1 MARALRL
8 RPQGLRSGCFV
19 DRNKMKTIAA
29 LFDVDGTLFTGHV
42 WRGMLDYFQAKGGKW
57 AVRRFW
63 YAHLPSY
70 ALLKMKLIG
79 EEQFR
84 GPWGA
89 HLAWLV
95 KGWDQQQLQG
105 LYDFIA
111 HEYLT
116 PQRRADTIGMLQEH
130 RARGHVTMLVSTGFT
145 EMVAEIGRTIGA
157 EYAVGSDLEM
167 KDGRATGRIVPPVVI
182 GKQKGIAAK
191 AKLAQLGYE
200 VDYTQSFAYA
210 DSLTDL
216 GLLEIVGHPRPVYPA
231 ADLAEYARAQGWPV
245 YGEARQE

>member
-1 MARALRL
+1 MW
-8 RPQGLRSGCFV
+8 
-19 DRNKMKTIAA
+19 
-29 LFDVDGTLFTGHV
+29 TGRCL
-42 WRGMLDYFQAKGGKW
+42 RGMCGAGCWIISRRTRGQW

-70 ALLKMKLIG
+70 ALLKLRLIS

-95 KGWDQQQLQG
+95 KGWDQAQLQG

-111 HEYLT
+111 HEYVT
-116 PQRRADTIGMLQEH
+116 PHRREDTIGMLRDH
-130 RARGHVTMLVSTGFT
+130 RAQGHVTMLVSTGFT
-145 EMVAEIGRTIGA
+145 EMIAEIGKTIGA
-157 EYAVGSDLEM
+157 EYAVGCDLEM

-200 VDYTQSFAYA
+200 VDYAESFAYA

-216 GLLEIVGHPRPVYPA
+216 GLFEIVGNPRPVYPA
-231 ADLAEYARAQGWPV
+231 ADLAEYAQSSRAGRCMKDEEDAQADRRTVRKGTEGRKRRDWRFQPRRV
-245 YGEARQE
+245 V

>member
-1 MARALRL
+1 
-8 RPQGLRSGCFV
+8 
-19 DRNKMKTIAA
+19 MKTIAA

-42 WRGMLDYFQAKGGKW
+42 WRGMLDYFEAHTGKR

-63 YAHLPSY
+63 YAHLPAY
-70 ALLKMKLIG
+70 VLRKLKLIS

-95 KGWDQQQLQG
+95 KGWDQAQLQG
-105 LYDFIA
+105 LYEFIA
-111 HEYLT
+111 REYVT
-116 PQRRADTIGMLQEH
+116 PHRREDTIGMLANH
-130 RARGHVTMLVSTGFT
+130 RAQGHVTMLVSTGFT
-145 EMVAEIGRTIGA
+145 DMVAAIGQTIGA
-157 EYAVGSDLEM
+157 EHAVGCDLEM
-167 KDGRATGRIVPPVVI
+167 KESRATGCIVPPVVI

-191 AKLAQLGYE
+191 AKLVQLVYD
-200 VDYTQSFAYA
+200 VDYAQSFAYA

-216 GLLEIVGHPRPVYPA
+216 GLFEIVGNPRPVYPA

-245 YGEARQE
+245 YEG

>member
-1 MARALRL
+1 MIL
-8 RPQGLRSGCFV
+8 
-19 DRNKMKTIAA
+19 KTIAA

-42 WRGMLDYFQAKGGKW
+42 WRGMLDYFEAQGGQW

-70 ALLKMKLIG
+70 GLRKLKVIS

-95 KGWDQQQLQG
+95 KGWDQTQLQD

-111 HEYLT
+111 HEYVV
-116 PQRRADTIGMLQEH
+116 PHRREDTIGMLADH
-130 RARGHVTMLVSTGFT
+130 RAQGHVTMLVSTGFT
-145 EMVAEIGRTIGA
+145 EMIATIGKSIGA
-157 EYAVGSDLEM
+157 EYAVGCDLEM

-182 GKQKGIAAK
+182 GKQKGISAR
-191 AKLAQLGYE
+191 AKLAQLGYD
-200 VDYTQSFAYA
+200 VDYAQSFAYA

-216 GLLEIVGHPRPVYPA
+216 GLFEIVGRPRPVYPA
-231 ADLAEYARAQGWPV
+231 ADLAAYARTRGWPV
-245 YGEARQE
+245 YGESKA

>member
-1 MARALRL
+1 
-8 RPQGLRSGCFV
+8 
-19 DRNKMKTIAA
+19 MKTIAA

-42 WRGMLDYFQAKGGKW
+42 WRGMLDYFTAQRGKW

-70 ALLKMKLIG
+70 ALRQLKVIS

-95 KGWDQQQLQG
+95 KGWDQAQLQG

-111 HEYLT
+111 HEYVV
-116 PQRRADTIGMLQEH
+116 PHRREDTIGMLQDH
-130 RARGHVTMLVSTGFT
+130 KAQGHVTMLVSTGFT
-145 EMVAEIGRTIGA
+145 EMVATIGKTIGA
-157 EYAVGSDLEM
+157 EHAVGCDLEM
-167 KDGRATGRIVPPVVI
+167 KDGRATGRIIPPIVI
-182 GKQKGIAAK
+182 GKQKGISAK
-191 AKLAQLGYE
+191 AKLTQLGYD
-200 VDYTQSFAYA
+200 VDYARSFAYA

-216 GLLEIVGHPRPVYPA
+216 GLFEIVGRPRPVYPA
-231 ADLAEYARAQGWPV
+231 ADLAAYARAQGWPV
-245 YGEARQE
+245 YGESKT